1 MLLAQVREIS
11 QPELVTGRA
20 RVTKREGRRESGCNI
35 EAGGLITEQCSPQIT
50 ISTLFSD
57 STCG

>member
-11 QPELVTGRA
+11 QPELVTG

-35 EAGGLITEQCSPQIT
+35 EAGGLITEHCSPQIT